1 MDPLWSVKE
10 LFFPSP
16 LGQGLLTVKFPRDKK
31 FILPT
36 DLMTFLFRL
45 LLVGLVSFAAS
56 HLAAPEAIGAE
67 LGLGG
72 DWTTPEPATGDIPT
86 PQVESDPW
94 ADSFLPTPGVPA
106 AVKIEPVKRPPA
118 VPLVSTPSSPQRVS
132 TYQIQQNDQVLRFL
146 EQFQIGYRRAVV
158 ERWLTRSGRFLP
170 MALDVFR
177 QKGLPEELVF
187 TAMIESG
194 FDPVAV
200 SRAGA
205 KGMWQFMAP
214 TARQYGLRVD
224 RWLDERLDPEKAT
237 VAAAN
242 YLSDLYKTF
251 GSWELVQA
259 AYNAGEMKILRAI
272 QGTGSR
278 DFWSLSDS
286 RFLRDETKNFVP
298 AIHAVTI
305 IGQEPEQYGFTVR
318 PDEPLSYEQITVP
331 KATSLKHVASLS
343 GIPLE
348 ELIRLNSE
356 LRLKQ
361 TPPDSPYHLK
371 VPRGSAPALQA
382 GLDREVE
389 VRKAAMAS
397 RTGDRGKRKVQA
409 AERVT
414 AGVHVVQPH
423 DTIGGIAKR
432 YGVSVQQLSR
442 WNDLEHGAR
451 IFPGD
456 RLRVA
461 AVARQVD
468 SEQGG
473 FR

>member
-1 MDPLWSVKE
+1 M
-10 LFFPSP
+10 
-16 LGQGLLTVKFPRDKK
+16 
-31 FILPT
+31 LPI
-36 DLMTFLFRL
+36 DLMTLLLRL
-45 LLVGLVSFAAS
+45 LLLGLVSFAAS
-56 HLAAPEAIGAE
+56 HLAVPGAVAAE
-67 LGLGG
+67 LEMGG
-72 DWTTPEPATGDIPT
+72 AWNAEPPVAQDMATPLVD
-86 PQVESDPW
+86 SDPW
-94 ADSFLPTPGVPA
+94 ADSFLSTPGAPA
-106 AVKIEPVKRPPA
+106 AVRIEPIQRPTA
-118 VPLVSTPSSPQRVS
+118 VPLVSTPASPQRVS
-132 TYQIQQNDQVLRFL
+132 TYQIRQNDQVLRFL
-146 EQFQIGYRRAVV
+146 DQFQTGYRRAVV
-158 ERWLTRSGRFLP
+158 ERWLTRSGRYLP
-170 MALDVFR
+170 MALDIFR

-200 SRAGA
+200 SHAGA
-205 KGMWQFMAP
+205 KGLWQFMAP

-237 VAAAN
+237 LAAAN
-242 YLSDLYKTF
+242 YLTDLYKTF

-259 AYNAGEMKILRAI
+259 AYNAGEMKVLRAI

-278 DFWSLSDS
+278 DFWSLADS

-305 IGQEPEQYGFTVR
+305 IGQEPEQYGFSVR
-318 PDEPLSYEQITVP
+318 PDEPLSYERITVP
-331 KATSLKHVASLS
+331 RATSLKHVAGLS

-389 VRKAAMAS
+389 ARRVALVS
-397 RTGDRGKRKVQA
+397 RTGDRGKKNIQA

-414 AGVHVVQPH
+414 AGVHVVQPR

-432 YGVSVQQLSR
+432 YGVSVQQLTR
-442 WNDLEHGAR
+442 WNDIEQGGR

-456 RLRVA
+456 RLRVVA
-461 AVARQVD
+461 GARQAD
-468 SEQGG
+468 SGQGG

>member
-1 MDPLWSVKE
+1 MT
-10 LFFPSP
+10 
-16 LGQGLLTVKFPRDKK
+16 LTR
-31 FILPT
+31 
-36 DLMTFLFRL
+36 RL
-45 LLVGLVSFAAS
+45 LLLGVASFAAS
-56 HLAAPEAIGAE
+56 HLAVSGAVGFEIE
-67 LGLGG
+67 LGV
-72 DWTTPEPATGDIPT
+72 PANTQPPVVADLAV
-86 PQVESDPW
+86 PQVDFDPW
-94 ADSFLPTPGVPA
+94 ADSFLPTPGGPA
-106 AVKIEPVKRPPA
+106 AVKVEPIQRPA
-118 VPLVSTPSSPQRVS
+118 ATPLVSTPTSPQRVS
-132 TYQIQQNDQVLRFL
+132 TYRIQQNDQVLRFL
-146 EQFQIGYRRAVV
+146 EQFQTGYRRAVV

-170 MALDVFR
+170 MALDIFR
-177 QKGLPEELVF
+177 EKGLPEELVF

-200 SRAGA
+200 SHAGA
-205 KGMWQFMAP
+205 KGLWQFMAP

-224 RWLDERLDPEKAT
+224 HWLDERLDPEKAT
-237 VAAAN
+237 IAAAN
-242 YLSDLYKTF
+242 YLTDLYKTF

-259 AYNAGEMKILRAI
+259 AYNAGETKVLRAI
-272 QGTGSR
+272 QGTGTR
-278 DFWSLSDS
+278 DFWSLADT

-305 IGQEPEQYGFTVR
+305 IGQEPEQYGFSVR

-331 KATSLKHVASLS
+331 RATSLKHVASLS

-348 ELIRLNSE
+348 ELTRLNSA

-371 VPRGSAPALQA
+371 VPRGSAAALQA
-382 GLDREVE
+382 GLDREAE
-389 VRKAAMAS
+389 ARKVALTS
-397 RTGDRGKRKVQA
+397 RTGDRGKRKVQV
-409 AERVT
+409 AERVA

-432 YGVSVQQLSR
+432 YGVSVQQLSS
-442 WNDLEHGAR
+442 WNDLERGAR

-461 AVARQVD
+461 SSARQAD
-468 SEQGG
+468 SGQGG

>member
-1 MDPLWSVKE
+1 MA
-10 LFFPSP
+10 
-16 LGQGLLTVKFPRDKK
+16 TN
-31 FILPT
+31 PT
-36 DLMTFLFRL
+36 PMEP
-45 LLVGLVSFAAS
+45 VGLVQAAWPVS
-56 HLAAPEAIGAE
+56 QEALADTFGLPIQALETQVVPWTEVVVSVAPVTE
-67 LGLGG
+67 
-72 DWTTPEPATGDIPT
+72 PT
-86 PQVESDPW
+86 PALARPAPAPAYRVQLNEQVRF
-94 ADSFLPTPGVPA
+94 FL
-106 AVKIEPVKRPPA
+106 
-118 VPLVSTPSSPQRVS
+118 
-132 TYQIQQNDQVLRFL
+132 DRF
-146 EQFQIGYRRAVV
+146 QTGYRRAIT
-158 ERWLTRSGRFLP
+158 ETRLARSGRYLP
-170 MALDVFR
+170 MILDIFKE
-177 QKGLPEELVF
+177 KGLPEELVF

-194 FDPVAV
+194 FNPVAV

-205 KGMWQFMAP
+205 KGLWQFMAP

-242 YLSDLYKTF
+242 YLSDLYKIF

-259 AYNAGEMKILRAI
+259 AYNAGEMKVLRAI
-272 QGTGSR
+272 QGTGTR
-278 DFWSLSDS
+278 DFWSLTRT

-382 GLDREVE
+382 GLDREME
-389 VRKAAMAS
+389 ARKAAMVS
-397 RTGDRGKRKVQA
+397 RTADRGKRKVQA
-409 AERVT
+409 AERVA
-414 AGVHVVQPH
+414 AGVHVVQPR

-432 YGVSVQQLSR
+432 YGVSVQQLTR

-461 AVARQVD
+461 AVGRQAD

>member
-1 MDPLWSVKE
+1 MTHL
-10 LFFPSP
+10 LRIFL
-16 LGQGLLTVKFPRDKK
+16 LGVV
-31 FILPT
+31 
-36 DLMTFLFRL
+36 FL
-45 LLVGLVSFAAS
+45 SAS
-56 HLAAPEAIGAE
+56 HLAGEEAVGADIE
-67 LGLGG
+67 LGGAWMG
-72 DWTTPEPATGDIPT
+72 EPPAEPAAAIPAEQMGASPTAETPIAGDAPAL
-86 PQVESDPW
+86 PDVDLW
-94 ADSFLPTPGVPA
+94 ADSFLPSPDAVAVVRSEPA
-106 AVKIEPVKRPPA
+106 RSVGSSPA
-118 VPLVSTPSSPQRVS
+118 VAPRRTV
-132 TYQIQQNDQVLRFL
+132 TYQIQQNDHVLRFL
-146 EQFQIGYRRAVV
+146 EQFQTGYRRAVV
-158 ERWLTRSGRFLP
+158 ERWLTRSGRYLP

-200 SRAGA
+200 SHAGA
-205 KGMWQFMAP
+205 KGLWQFMAP

-242 YLSDLYKTF
+242 YLSDLYKIF

-259 AYNAGEMKILRAI
+259 AYNAGEMKVLRAI
-272 QGTGSR
+272 QGTGTR
-278 DFWSLSDS
+278 DFWSLTGT

-298 AIHAVTI
+298 AIHAVTM

-348 ELIRLNSE
+348 ELTRLNSE

-371 VPRGSAPALQA
+371 VPRGSAAALQA

-389 VRKAAMAS
+389 ARKAATVT
-397 RTGDRGKRKVQA
+397 RTADWGKRKVQV
-409 AERVT
+409 AERVA
-414 AGVHVVQPH
+414 AGVHVVQPR

-461 AVARQVD
+461 AATRQAD